1 MQDHRQFGCCVALCG
16 FGRERASFDLLR
28 DIKVNFLKIDG
39 GLVCNMLH
47 NPINLAKVVSINR
60 IAHTIGIQTIAE
72 TVETE
77 DVIAKLRELGVDF
90 AQGFG
95 IIRLHSLKELE

>member
-1 MQDHRQFGCCVALCG
+1 
-16 FGRERASFDLLR
+16 
-28 DIKVNFLKIDG
+28 
-39 GLVCNMLH
+39 MLH

-95 IIRLHSLKELE
+95 IIRLHPLKELE